1 MKIKKLS
8 EKIIDKIYTRQ
19 PNKKLGEYTLLT
31 ISTPSDQNFLL
42 FNEEESA
49 KNFIFNEIND
59 YVFKY
64 EKNINKYQTNGIAQY
79 KNGYIFINYEEAL
92 DWAESDNSYQE
103 KVGHYN
109 IDTIYL
115 YSKENI
121 EPKYKFI
128 IDTNKY
134 NL

>member
-59 YVFKY
+59 
-64 EKNINKYQTNGIAQY
+64 
-79 KNGYIFINYEEAL
+79 
-92 DWAESDNSYQE
+92 
-103 KVGHYN
+103 
-109 IDTIYL
+109 
-115 YSKENI
+115 
-121 EPKYKFI
+121 
-128 IDTNKY
+128 
-134 NL
+134 